1 MFLHTYVRTY
11 VDACP
16 FVGVYYLFCLCLFSI
31 FEVAFIHTY
40 VRTYIT
46 NRLGM
51 RQRTIIYQYY
61 VRISPLPLGNGEC
74 GCNGNCTCNEG
85 FSGDICECR
94 PIEEC
99 RRNPGDA
106 EVSSPSFS
114 PHMQFFK
121 LCKMHTDTTC
131 PLHFTLNITCPLP
144 FTLNITCPL

>member
-1 MFLHTYVRTY
+1 
-11 VDACP
+11 
-16 FVGVYYLFCLCLFSI
+16 
-31 FEVAFIHTY
+31 VAAIH
-40 VRTYIT
+40 
-46 NRLGM
+46 LPS
-51 RQRTIIYQYY
+51 QYC
-61 VRISPLPLGNGEC
+61 VPLPLGNGKC

-144 FTLNITCPL
+144 FTLNITCPLPFTSVDITCHFPSLTLMSPVHFPFEQLHCHCYFPLSAALLWFWKLSVWYVHL